1 MIEFPRGVRSW
12 LIPRQYDLSIPWN
25 LSSKE
30 RYFQN
35 ENDRTVYPALGMVLP
50 NMFLLGVIL
59 RQFCGMTF
67 VIAFAQ
73 VDDKYEYSC
82 ESKDIAVHGWISSD
96 PPIGFWQITPSIEFR
111 SGGPSKQF
119 LTSHVGP
126 TSLNVSLFL
135 FSQAYEQILGWS
147 Y

>member
-1 MIEFPRGVRSW
+1 M
-12 LIPRQYDLSIPWN
+12 SILWN
-25 LSSKE
+25 PSSKE
-30 RYFQN
+30 RYFQD
-35 ENDRTVYPALGMVLP
+35 ENDRTIYAALGMVLP
-50 NMFLLGVIL
+50 DMFFAWSHLTTISWYD
-59 RQFCGMTF
+59 
-67 VIAFAQ
+67 IAIVFAQ

-126 TSLNVSLFL
+126 TSLNVSFSCFL
-135 FSQAYEQILGWS
+135 KRMNKV
-147 Y
+147 